1 MKSAYNLALKLKDR
15 KENGGE
21 SSTAIN
27 GERRL
32 WDIIWK
38 ANIPQKI
45 RIFGCR
51 ATSDSLTVQVN
62 RVLHHQATIR
72 TCSICG
78 VEDESTFHALVS
90 CPKAHALRLALRKVW
105 NLPGEEAFN
114 YLGPD
119 WLLILLDQLSCSQRE
134 RILFPFW

>member
-27 GERRL
+27 EERRL

-45 RIFGCR
+45 RIFGWR
-51 ATSDSLTVQVN
+51 AASDSLTVQVN
-62 RVLHHQATIR
+62 RVLHHQATI
-72 TCSICG
+72 
-78 VEDESTFHALVS
+78 A
-90 CPKAHALRLALRKVW
+90 LALSAGLRMRVLSTLLFLAQRLVHFVW
-105 NLPGEEAFN
+105 
-114 YLGPD
+114 
-119 WLLILLDQLSCSQRE
+119 R
-134 RILFPFW
+134 